1 MIYKTAKELYP
12 AYFNC
17 LKTSPISQDI
27 LRLREQGDW
36 WRDNHKV
43 YPQLGGVYGFKTEQD
58 LLMFLLKWS

>member
-17 LKTSPISQDI
+17 LRTSPLGVGIWMPQ
-27 LRLREQGDW
+27 EQCNW

-43 YPQLGGVYGFKTEQD
+43 YPKLGGLYGFKTEQD